1 MNHTSI
7 KKISLT
13 TLALVAALAVSAR
26 ANGPVM
32 SAREHHGAAMPQHS
46 MARVLLPDEVYQIDD
61 GGSED
66 AVGLTLGGDVIAL
79 NQFDVIA
86 GSETITSI
94 NMAWGTPAFPD
105 PSLNGLLYTAVLWDD
120 PNGDRSPTDSNVLA
134 TVDGVV
140 ANQGTDTFINNPI
153 TPTTIVGSS
162 FFIGYIIQDT
172 IGGQF
177 PCAFDESAPIFNRSW
192 VAGGATG
199 DINNLNNNDLPVALI
214 ESFGLLG
221 NWLCR
226 ADAGGGGGG
235 LTLSGAF
242 SEKGLFDIDLP
253 LAGGGIEDRSGG
265 PNKKYAIYFVVSGDL
280 ASVGGATTSC
290 GSVSHFGPDPD
301 VANQAEVD
309 LVNVGC
315 NATELTVTAT
325 NLVDTQGNSLAS
337 ASVTFG
343 LLIGDVN
350 GDGVVDNNDRH
361 IVKGDLGQEA
371 DQTNFRSD
379 VATQGHNS
387 TGFINNADV
396 KLVER
401 QNGTHL

>member
-61 GGSED
+61 GSAED
-66 AVGLTLGGDVIAL
+66 AVGLTLGGDVIVL

-105 PSLNGLLYTAVLWDD
+105 PSLNGLHYTAVLWDD
-120 PNGDRSPTDSNVLA
+120 PNGDRSPTDSTVLA

-140 ANQGTDTFINNPI
+140 ANQGTDTFIDNPI

-226 ADAGGGGGG
+226 ADAGGGGGDIV
-235 LTLSGAF
+235 LTANVRRQ
-242 SEKGLFDIDLP
+242 
-253 LAGGGIEDRSGG
+253 GGNRVVALGWSPADGG
-265 PNKKYAIYFVVSGDL
+265 
-280 ASVGGATTSC
+280 T
-290 GSVSHFGPDPD
+290 
-301 VANQAEVD
+301 
-309 LVNVGC
+309 VNVLRNGAVLHGPTNDDGSAQDNLKGHTGTFVYQVC
-315 NATELTVTAT
+315 ETDTGTCSNEVTVK
-325 NLVDTQGNSLAS
+325 VRPGGN
-337 ASVTFG
+337 
-343 LLIGDVN
+343 
-350 GDGVVDNNDRH
+350 
-361 IVKGDLGQEA
+361 
-371 DQTNFRSD
+371 
-379 VATQGHNS
+379 
-387 TGFINNADV
+387 
-396 KLVER
+396 
-401 QNGTHL
+401 